1 MKKSMLA
8 LCLMFGITQVQASE
22 RIVLEIFIPLTV
34 CTPVLKPAP
43 QLKKCEI

>member
-1 MKKSMLA
+1 MKKSL
-8 LCLMFGITQVQASE
+8 LVLGLIFGVTQVQASE
-22 RIVLEIFIPLTV
+22 RIVLDIFIPLTV